1 MGEVLETSPL
11 KPKKTIEEVFNDA
24 CPYFMAI
31 GVSYDDFWYNEPDIA
46 KQMLKAHEIR
56 RKIDNEKLWLQGYYT
71 YIALCSVSPVLH
83 AFAKKGTK
91 PAPYLSEPLALSQ
104 DEIDER
110 DEARRQKRL
119 LTLKEIL
126 EKKSKK
132 REG

>member
-11 KPKKTIEEVFNDA
+11 KSKKSIEQTFIDA

-46 KQMLKAHEIR
+46 KQSLKAHEIR
-56 RKIDNEKLWLQGYYT
+56 QKIENEKIWLQGYYT

-83 AFAKKGTK
+83 AFAKKGSK
-91 PAPYLSEPLALSQ
+91 PLPYPSEPLALSQ

-110 DEARRQKRL
+110 NERQRQNRL
-119 LTLKEIL
+119 RTLKQKLINS
-126 EKKSKK
+126 SKK
-132 REG
+132 KEG